1 MKMVWI
7 IFARMFNELIKK
19 LQERFKER
27 ELPGV
32 EAHKKLAP
40 FRTENSRFNYSEIK
54 GYKESSVLVLI
65 FPQNGS
71 AYIPLI
77 KRPDYDGIH
86 SGQISL
92 PGGKREV
99 KDKNLVDTA
108 LRETWEEIGAQINQI
123 KILGSLTPLYIPP
136 SNFMV
141 NPFVGFVESKP
152 QFKID
157 PVEVQKIIEA
167 PVSYFMEGSNV
178 LNKEIEIIRKS
189 GKANE
194 VIKLETPYFDLE
206 GEVLWGAT
214 AMILSELKELMR

>member
-40 FRTENSRFNYSEIK
+40 LRTENSRFNYSEIK

-99 KDKNLVDTA
+99 QDKNLVDTA

-167 PVSYFMEGSNV
+167 PVSYFVEGNNV

>member
-1 MKMVWI
+1 MWI
-7 IFARMFNELIKK
+7 IFARMFNELLEKLKK
-19 LQERFKER
+19 RFSERR
-27 ELPGV
+27 LPGV

-40 FRTENSRFNYSEIK
+40 LRAENSRFNYSEIK
-54 GYKESSVLVLI
+54 DYKESSVLVLI
-65 FPQNGS
+65 FPQNGT

-92 PGGKREV
+92 PGGKREEQ
-99 KDKNLVDTA
+99 DISLVDTA
-108 LRETWEEIGAQINQI
+108 LRETWEEIGAQIKQI

-141 NPFVGFVESKP
+141 NPFVGYVESKP
-152 QFKID
+152 EFKID

-167 PVSYFMEGSNV
+167 PVSYFMEGNNV
-178 LNKEIEIIRKS
+178 LSKEIEIIRKS
-189 GKANE
+189 GKVNE
-194 VIKLETPYFDLE
+194 VIKLQTPYFDLE

-214 AMILSELKELMR
+214 AMILSELKELIR

>member
-1 MKMVWI
+1 
-7 IFARMFNELIKK
+7 
-19 LQERFKER
+19 
-27 ELPGV
+27 
-32 EAHKKLAP
+32 
-40 FRTENSRFNYSEIK
+40 RTENSRFNYSEIK

-99 KDKNLVDTA
+99 QDKNLVDTA

-167 PVSYFMEGSNV
+167 PVSYFVEGNNV